1 MNRWLC
7 RTLTDKVIFTKNDY
21 KLGLRNGS
29 LGIIEEVMKSTAID
43 APLLRAVF
51 EGLRV
56 ELTESDIENLTHS
69 YGITIHKSQGSQFKR
84 VIVVLKNSRV
94 LTREALYTALTR
106 GGGSKSSLWEVERSS
121 KTQS

>member
-106 GGGSKSSLWEVERSS
+106 GGGASHPCGK
-121 KTQS
+121 